1 MIVRNDTKAEVTRH
15 AKGGLFV
22 DIKRQDYSTNRL
34 ASAANLSRVLQK
46 IGTTDDFLLITPFRG
61 ESFLR
66 ENGRRFVSLPNSVR
80 SLLGATQITAYWL
93 VGHWTQT
100 TGASR
105 RSETAASEPTT
116 ELVDYLEYSWL
127 LINHD
132 KQVTRAD
139 WLLTAA
145 LLADGF
151 GQDAFVI
158 RLDGAT
164 TLRARDGF
172 VWEALETCESIL
184 ETWATL
190 AVLRSRPHH
199 FNYADVVRVRA
210 ELESD
215 PLQSQHRGPASDSTL
230 VTPSSGASSYA
241 VIGDGSQHAIDF
253 FIAVTGNIAS
263 KMYFTRLG
271 VSERLPNDDDSISP
285 WIVPTPGQLYAAKWI
300 RGNVITTPP
309 TDKIPS

>member
-1 MIVRNDTKAEVTRH
+1 MIVRNDSKAEVTRH

-22 DIKRQDYSTNRL
+22 DIQRRDYTANRL
-34 ASAANLSRVLQK
+34 ASAANLSRALQK

-61 ESFLR
+61 ESSLR
-66 ENGRRFVSLPNSVR
+66 ENGRRFVSLPSSVR

-105 RSETAASEPTT
+105 RSETAESEPAP
-116 ELVDYLEYSWL
+116 ESIDYLEYSWL

-132 KQVTRAD
+132 KQITRAD
-139 WLLTAA
+139 WLLRAA
-145 LLADGF
+145 LLGDEF

-164 TLRARDGF
+164 TLRACDGS
-172 VWEALETCESIL
+172 VWEALETRESIRD
-184 ETWATL
+184 TWATL
-190 AVLRSRPHH
+190 AILRSRPPH

-210 ELESD
+210 ELKSD

-230 VTPSSGASSYA
+230 VAPPSGASSYA
-241 VIGDGSQHAIDF
+241 VIGDGPQHAIDF
-253 FIAVTGNIAS
+253 FFAVTGNIAS
-263 KMYFTRLG
+263 KMYFTSLG
-271 VSERLPNDDDSISP
+271 VSERLPNDDDSTSP
-285 WIVPTPGQLYAAKWI
+285 WNVPTPGQLYAAKWI
-300 RGNVITTPP
+300 RGNATTATP
-309 TDKIPS
+309 TDDIPR

>member
-34 ASAANLSRVLQK
+34 ASAANLSRALQK

-66 ENGRRFVSLPNSVR
+66 ESGQLFVSLPNSVR
-80 SLLGATQITAYWL
+80 SLLSATQIAAYWL
-93 VGHWTQT
+93 VAHWTQSN
-100 TGASR
+100 GVSR
-105 RSETAASEPTT
+105 RSETAEGEPIP

-132 KQVTRAD
+132 KQITRTD
-139 WLLTAA
+139 WLLTAT
-145 LLADGF
+145 LLADDSR
-151 GQDAFVI
+151 QDAFVI

-164 TLRARDGF
+164 TLRARDGS
-172 VWEALETCESIL
+172 VWEVLDTHESIRS
-184 ETWATL
+184 TWATL
-190 AVLRSRPHH
+190 ALLRSRTHH

-230 VTPSSGASSYA
+230 IAPPSGASSYA
-241 VIGDGSQHAIDF
+241 VIGDGSKHAIDF

-263 KMYFTRLG
+263 KMYFASLG
-271 VSERLPNDDDSISP
+271 VSERLTNDDDSISP

-309 TDKIPS
+309 TDEIPS